1 MDNWK
6 PWSGLKQKKKIASIQ
21 LARCFGRHFLHLAI
35 GRKLWN
41 GCRTGS
47 NENWF
52 IDWID
57 LSFIFFHLLR
67 ADGDFLLMSWSIRLI
82 HCYRPSRDKKM
93 MDRFPSDR
101 RIQPHFPHGIHFQ
114 VNGWNWMREI
124 GWEISISNCQRKIE
138 RKPERKKERTGRRNS
153 SGAGNR
159 SRRIRNW
166 LNQKPDICYGHF
178 DWWTVQFRNGFIVN
192 YRVAPRHLTI
202 PPFHSISWSENHSSS
217 NVKSELGGPE
227 THRMV
232 RAIGSHWNDNEWLIW
247 SINTFNVVGH
257 GPGPTTSRPR
267 PA

>member
-6 PWSGLKQKKKIASIQ
+6 PWSGLKKKKNCFDSTVVVLGAIFSIWPLGGNSETVAALVQMKTDSLIELTYRSYFSISCELTAIFCWWVDQSGWSIVIVHLEIRKWWIDFLRIDGSSRIFHTGFISKWMDETEWEKSVGKFQ
-21 LARCFGRHFLHLAI
+21 LATANGRL
-35 GRKLWN
+35 KE
-41 GCRTGS
+41 S
-47 NENWF
+47 Q
-52 IDWID
+52 
-57 LSFIFFHLLR
+57 
-67 ADGDFLLMSWSIRLI
+67 
-82 HCYRPSRDKKM
+82 K
-93 MDRFPSDR
+93 
-101 RIQPHFPHGIHFQ
+101 
-114 VNGWNWMREI
+114 
-124 GWEISISNCQRKIE
+124 E
-138 RKPERKKERTGRRNS
+138 RKRERTGRRNS